1 MKVNDIV
8 KIKEVLV
15 AMQDCLS
22 NTSTPVLYIK
32 LEEDLANRL
41 SGFLEKLGYSTNV
54 FQDVIKSSDE
64 YVLAVDT
71 SKGQLIEEK
80 AIIFLHRCAD
90 DNEVIKLPFTVH
102 VATDDEYFL
111 FSEDGV
117 DPTLAY
123 AIVALYTDTK
133 PKLSYDKDIRCFSF
147 APDDSSDNNEEAKE
161 NTMRAKSVK
170 QILEDIKI
178 AINDQDVSELLVKA
192 AGTSTACRLEYLL
205 TFLGYSKSKEDYEVE
220 NRLLKV
226 YTGGTVIDTK
236 PVIVINEDDSYCIV
250 DMPVTV
256 KDDCIAYVITEKTV
270 ELDPLLVQF
279 KVNNVLGAG
288 LCVHALPVIGCFLV
302 CGEEY
307 ITEDINEESE
317 EITLI
322 TLVKEYNEKIDD
334 VKFGDVK
341 VFEIDASKA
350 SEEVRKDLFD
360 LMVAANNPME
370 FEADFSKFTFDFSN
384 EEKLFQNV
392 EVWDEDECV
401 YVPLAWH
408 GDNQYVRILMD
419 KRRYM
424 ERVVSRLEC
433 GIYPM
438 DSVRVVQCTTNNSI
452 YFVTA
457 K

>member
-41 SGFLEKLGYSTNV
+41 SDFLEKLGYSTNV

-111 FSEDGV
+111 FSEGEV

-123 AIVALYTDTK
+123 AIVALYTDTE

-161 NTMRAKSVK
+161 NTMKAKSVK
-170 QILEDIKI
+170 QILEDIKT
-178 AINDQDVSELLVKA
+178 AINDPGVNELWFKTVNTA
-192 AGTSTACRLEYLL
+192 MTSRLEYMLD
-205 TFLGYSKSKEDYEVE
+205 FLGYKVSQEYNSSKEVI
-220 NRLLKV
+220 LKV
-226 YTGGTVIDTK
+226 RTDVTATDTK
-236 PVIVINEDDSYCIV
+236 PIVVLNEDYTYCIV
-250 DMPVTV
+250 DMPTA
-256 KDDCIAYVITEKTV
+256 ITRRYAGYVITENSEEPDVLSVQTKV
-270 ELDPLLVQF
+270 E
-279 KVNNVLGAG
+279 NALGHGFGVCEMISA
-288 LCVHALPVIGCFLV
+288 GCFLV
-302 CGEEY
+302 YRKADTIEK
-307 ITEDINEESE
+307 TEESE

-322 TLVKEYNEKIDD
+322 TLVKEYKEKIDD

-341 VFEIDASKA
+341 VFEIDASKS
-350 SEEVRKDLFD
+350 SEEVRKDFFD

-419 KRRYM
+419 KRQYM
-424 ERVVSRLEC
+424 EHVVGRLEY

-452 YFVTA
+452 YFVIA

>member
-22 NTSTPVLYIK
+22 NTSTPVRYIK

-41 SGFLEKLGYSTNV
+41 SDFLEKLGYSTNV
-54 FQDVIKSSDE
+54 FQDVIMSSDE

-80 AIIFLHRCAD
+80 AIIFLHSCAAD
-90 DNEVIKLPFTVH
+90 TEVIKLPFTVH
-102 VATDDEYFL
+102 ATTDDEYFL
-111 FSEDGV
+111 FSEGEV

-123 AIVALYTDTK
+123 AIVALYTDTE

-161 NTMRAKSVK
+161 NTMKAKSVK
-170 QILEDIKI
+170 QILEDIKT
-178 AINDQDVSELLVKA
+178 AINDPGVNELWFKTVNTA
-192 AGTSTACRLEYLL
+192 MTSRLEYMLD
-205 TFLGYSKSKEDYEVE
+205 FLGYKVSQEYNSSKEVI
-220 NRLLKV
+220 LKV
-226 YTGGTVIDTK
+226 RTDVTATDTK
-236 PVIVINEDDSYCIV
+236 PIVVLNEDYTYCIV
-250 DMPVTV
+250 DMPTA
-256 KDDCIAYVITEKTV
+256 ITRRYAGYVITENSEEPDVLSVQTKV
-270 ELDPLLVQF
+270 E
-279 KVNNVLGAG
+279 NALGHGFGVCEMISA
-288 LCVHALPVIGCFLV
+288 GCFLV
-302 CGEEY
+302 YRKADTIEK
-307 ITEDINEESE
+307 TEESE

-350 SEEVRKDLFD
+350 SEEVRKDFFD

-419 KRRYM
+419 KRQSM
-424 ERVVSRLEC
+424 EHVLSRLEHS
-433 GIYPM
+433 IYPM
-438 DSVRVVQCTTNNSI
+438 NSVHVVQCTVNNSI
-452 YFVTA
+452 YFVTV

>member
-41 SGFLEKLGYSTNV
+41 SDFLEKLGYSTNV

-80 AIIFLHRCAD
+80 AIIFLHSCAD

-102 VATDDEYFL
+102 VTTDDEYFL
-111 FSEDGV
+111 FSEDEV
-117 DPTLAY
+117 DTTLVH
-123 AIVALYTDTK
+123 AIVALYTDTE
-133 PKLSYDKDIRCFSF
+133 PKLSYDKGIRCFSF
-147 APDDSSDNNEEAKE
+147 APDDS
-161 NTMRAKSVK
+161 RAKSVK
-170 QILEDIKI
+170 QILEDIKT
-178 AINDQDVSELLVKA
+178 AIKDPGVNELWFKTA
-192 AGTSTACRLEYLL
+192 NTAMTSRLEYMLD
-205 TFLGYSKSKEDYEVE
+205 FLGYKISQEYNSSKEVI
-220 NRLLKV
+220 LKV
-226 YTGGTVIDTK
+226 RTDVTATDTK
-236 PVIVINEDDSYCIV
+236 PIVVLNEDYTYCIV
-250 DMPVTV
+250 DMPTAITRRYAGYVT
-256 KDDCIAYVITEKTV
+256 TESSEEPDVLSVQTKV
-270 ELDPLLVQF
+270 E
-279 KVNNVLGAG
+279 NALGHGFGVCEMISA
-288 LCVHALPVIGCFLV
+288 GCFLV
-302 CGEEY
+302 YHKADTIEK
-307 ITEDINEESE
+307 TEKTEESE

-322 TLVKEYNEKIDD
+322 TLAKEYNEKIDD
-334 VKFGDVK
+334 VKFGEVK

-350 SEEVRKDLFD
+350 SEEVRKDFFD

-392 EVWDEDECV
+392 EIWDEDGCV

-419 KRRYM
+419 KRQYM
-424 ERVVSRLEC
+424 ERVVGRLEC

-438 DSVRVVQCTTNNSI
+438 DSVRVVQCTINNSI
-452 YFVTA
+452 YFVMA

>member
-41 SGFLEKLGYSTNV
+41 SDFLEKLGYSTNV

-111 FSEDGV
+111 FSEGEV

-123 AIVALYTDTK
+123 AIVALYTDTE

-161 NTMRAKSVK
+161 NTMKAKSVK
-170 QILEDIKI
+170 QILEDIKT
-178 AINDQDVSELLVKA
+178 AINDPGVNELWFKTVNTA
-192 AGTSTACRLEYLL
+192 MTSRLEYMLD
-205 TFLGYSKSKEDYEVE
+205 FLGYKVSQEYNSSKEVI
-220 NRLLKV
+220 LKV
-226 YTGGTVIDTK
+226 RTDVTATDTK
-236 PVIVINEDDSYCIV
+236 PIVVLNEDYTYCIV
-250 DMPVTV
+250 DIPTA
-256 KDDCIAYVITEKTV
+256 ITRRYAGYVITENSEEPDVLSVQTKV
-270 ELDPLLVQF
+270 E
-279 KVNNVLGAG
+279 NALGHGFGVCEMISA
-288 LCVHALPVIGCFLV
+288 GCFLV
-302 CGEEY
+302 YRKADTIEK
-307 ITEDINEESE
+307 TEESE

-341 VFEIDASKA
+341 SL
-350 SEEVRKDLFD
+350 R
-360 LMVAANNPME
+360 LMLL
-370 FEADFSKFTFDFSN
+370 
-384 EEKLFQNV
+384 KL
-392 EVWDEDECV
+392 
-401 YVPLAWH
+401 LKR
-408 GDNQYVRILMD
+408 YVRTSL
-419 KRRYM
+419 
-424 ERVVSRLEC
+424 
-433 GIYPM
+433 
-438 DSVRVVQCTTNNSI
+438 T
-452 YFVTA
+452 
-457 K
+457 

>member
-22 NTSTPVLYIK
+22 NTNTHVLYIK

-41 SGFLEKLGYSTNV
+41 SDFLEKLGYSTNV

-90 DNEVIKLPFTVH
+90 DTEVIKLPFTVH
-102 VATDDEYFL
+102 VTTDDKYFL
-111 FSEDGV
+111 FSEGEV
-117 DPTLAY
+117 DTTLVH
-123 AIVALYTDTK
+123 AIVALYTDTE

-161 NTMRAKSVK
+161 NAMKAKSVK

-178 AINDQDVSELLVKA
+178 AIKDPGASELLIKTTNTT
-192 AGTSTACRLEYLL
+192 TSRLKYMLD
-205 TFLGYSKSKEDYEVE
+205 FLGYKISQEYNSSKEVI
-220 NRLLKV
+220 LKV
-226 YTGGTVIDTK
+226 RTDVTATYTK
-236 PVIVINEDDSYCIV
+236 PIVVLNEDYTYCIV
-250 DMPVTV
+250 DMPTA
-256 KDDCIAYVITEKTV
+256 ITHRYAGYVITENSEEPDVLSVQTKV
-270 ELDPLLVQF
+270 E
-279 KVNNVLGAG
+279 NALGNGFGVCETISA
-288 LCVHALPVIGCFLV
+288 GCFLV
-302 CGEEY
+302 YRKADTIEK
-307 ITEDINEESE
+307 TEESE

-322 TLVKEYNEKIDD
+322 TLVKEYNEKIND

-350 SEEVRKDLFD
+350 SEEVRKDFFD

-392 EVWDEDECV
+392 EIWDEDECV
-401 YVPLAWH
+401 YVPLAWN

-419 KRRYM
+419 KRQSM
-424 ERVVSRLEC
+424 EHVVSRLEC

-452 YFVTA
+452 YFVMA

>member
-41 SGFLEKLGYSTNV
+41 SDFLEKLGYSTNV
-54 FQDVIKSSDE
+54 FQDVIESSDE

-71 SKGQLIEEK
+71 SKGQLVEEK

-90 DNEVIKLPFTVH
+90 DTEVIKLPFTVH
-102 VATDDEYFL
+102 VTTDDEYFL
-111 FSEDGV
+111 FSEDEV
-117 DPTLAY
+117 DPTLAH
-123 AIVALYTDTK
+123 AIVALYTDTESK
-133 PKLSYDKDIRCFSF
+133 RSYDKDIRCFSF
-147 APDDSSDNNEEAKE
+147 APDDSSDNNEETKE
-161 NTMRAKSVK
+161 NTMKAKSVK
-170 QILEDIKI
+170 QILEDIKT

-192 AGTSTACRLEYLL
+192 ADTSAACRLEYLL
-205 TFLGYSKSKEDYEVE
+205 TFLGCSKSKEDYEVE

-226 YTGGTVIDTK
+226 YTGGAVIGTK

-270 ELDPLLVQF
+270 ELDPLLVQS

-288 LCVHALPVIGCFLV
+288 FCVHALPVIGCFLV
-302 CGEEY
+302 YRKADTIEK
-307 ITEDINEESE
+307 TEESE

-350 SEEVRKDLFD
+350 SEEVRKDFFD

-419 KRRYM
+419 KRQYM

-438 DSVRVVQCTTNNSI
+438 DSVHVVQCTVNNSI
-452 YFVTA
+452 YFVMA

>member
-41 SGFLEKLGYSTNV
+41 SDFLEKLGYSTNV

-71 SKGQLIEEK
+71 SKGQLTEEK
-80 AIIFLHRCAD
+80 AIIFLHSCAD
-90 DNEVIKLPFTVH
+90 DTEVIKLPFTVH
-102 VATDDEYFL
+102 VTTDDEYFL
-111 FSEDGV
+111 FSEDEV
-117 DPTLAY
+117 DPTLAH
-123 AIVALYTDTK
+123 AIVALYTDTE

-147 APDDSSDNNEEAKE
+147 APDDSSDNNEETKE
-161 NTMRAKSVK
+161 NIVKAKSVK

-192 AGTSTACRLEYLL
+192 ADTLTACRLEYLL
-205 TFLGYSKSKEDYEVE
+205 TFLGCSKSKEDYEVE
-220 NRLLKV
+220 NRLLEV
-226 YTGGTVIDTK
+226 YTGGTVISTK
-236 PVIVINEDDSYCIV
+236 PVIVINEDGSYCVV

-270 ELDPLLVQF
+270 ELDPLLVQS

-288 LCVHALPVIGCFLV
+288 FCVHALPVIGCFLV
-302 CGEEY
+302 YRKADTIEK
-307 ITEDINEESE
+307 TEESE

-350 SEEVRKDLFD
+350 SEEVRKDFFD
-360 LMVAANNPME
+360 LMVVANNPME

-392 EVWDEDECV
+392 EIWDEDECV

-419 KRRYM
+419 KRQYM
-424 ERVVSRLEC
+424 EHVVSRLEC

-452 YFVTA
+452 YFVMA

>member
-22 NTSTPVLYIK
+22 STSAPVLYIK

-41 SGFLEKLGYSTNV
+41 SDFLEKLGYSTNV
-54 FQDVIKSSDE
+54 FQDVIMSSDE

-90 DNEVIKLPFTVH
+90 DTEVIKLPFTVH

-111 FSEDGV
+111 FSEGEV

-161 NTMRAKSVK
+161 NTMKAKSVK
-170 QILEDIKI
+170 QILEDIKT
-178 AINDQDVSELLVKA
+178 AINDPGVNELWFKTA
-192 AGTSTACRLEYLL
+192 NTATTSRLEYMLD
-205 TFLGYSKSKEDYEVE
+205 FLGYKISQEYNSSKEVI
-220 NRLLKV
+220 LKV
-226 YTGGTVIDTK
+226 RTDVTATDAK
-236 PVIVINEDDSYCIV
+236 PIVALNEDYTYCIV
-250 DMPVTV
+250 DMPTV
-256 KDDCIAYVITEKTV
+256 ITRRYAGYVITENSEEPDVLSVQTKV
-270 ELDPLLVQF
+270 E
-279 KVNNVLGAG
+279 NALGHGFDVCEMLSA
-288 LCVHALPVIGCFLV
+288 GCFLV
-302 CGEEY
+302 YRKADTIEK
-307 ITEDINEESE
+307 TEESE

-350 SEEVRKDLFD
+350 SEEVRKDFFD

-392 EVWDEDECV
+392 EIWDEDECV

-419 KRRYM
+419 KRKYM
-424 ERVVSRLEC
+424 KRVASRLEC

-452 YFVTA
+452 YFVMA

>member
-15 AMQDCLS
+15 AIQDCLS

-41 SGFLEKLGYSTNV
+41 SDFLEKLGYGTNV

-102 VATDDEYFL
+102 GTTDDEYFL
-111 FSEDGV
+111 FSEDDV
-117 DPTLAY
+117 DPTLAR
-123 AIVALYTDTK
+123 AIVALYADTE
-133 PKLSYDKDIRCFSF
+133 PKLSYDEDIRCFSF
-147 APDDSSDNNEEAKE
+147 APDDSSDNNEETKE
-161 NTMRAKSVK
+161 NTMKTKSVK
-170 QILEDIKI
+170 QILEDIKT
-178 AINDQDVSELLVKA
+178 AIKDPGVNELLFKTA
-192 AGTSTACRLEYLL
+192 NATTTSRLEYILD
-205 TFLGYSKSKEDYEVE
+205 FLGYKISQEYNSPKEVI
-220 NRLLKV
+220 LKV
-226 YTGGTVIDTK
+226 RTDVTATDTK
-236 PVIVINEDDSYCIV
+236 PIVVLNEDYTYCIV
-250 DMPVTV
+250 DMPTA
-256 KDDCIAYVITEKTV
+256 ITRRYAGYVITENSEEPDVLSVQTKV
-270 ELDPLLVQF
+270 E
-279 KVNNVLGAG
+279 NALGHGFGVCEMISA
-288 LCVHALPVIGCFLV
+288 GCFLV
-302 CGEEY
+302 YRKADTIEK
-307 ITEDINEESE
+307 TEESE

-350 SEEVRKDLFD
+350 SEEVRKDFFD

-392 EVWDEDECV
+392 EIWDEDECI

-408 GDNQYVRILMD
+408 GKNSCARVLMD
-419 KRRYM
+419 KRQGM
-424 ERVVSRLEC
+424 EHVLSRLERS
-433 GIYPM
+433 IYPM
-438 DSVRVVQCTTNNSI
+438 NSVHVVQCTVNDSI

>member
-1 MKVNDIV
+1 MEVNDIV

-15 AMQDCLS
+15 TMQDCLS

-41 SGFLEKLGYSTNV
+41 SDFLEKLGYSTNV
-54 FQDVIKSSDE
+54 FEDVIKSSDE

-80 AIIFLHRCAD
+80 AIIFLHSCAD
-90 DNEVIKLPFTVH
+90 DTEVIKLPFTVH
-102 VATDDEYFL
+102 VTTDYKYFL
-111 FSEDGV
+111 FSEGEV
-117 DPTLAY
+117 DTTLVH
-123 AIVALYTDTK
+123 AIVALYTDTE

-147 APDDSSDNNEEAKE
+147 TPDDSSDNNEETKE
-161 NTMRAKSVK
+161 NTMKAKSVK

-178 AINDQDVSELLVKA
+178 AIKDPGINELWFKTVN
-192 AGTSTACRLEYLL
+192 TATTIRLEYMLD
-205 TFLGYSKSKEDYEVE
+205 FLGYKISQEYNSSKEVI
-220 NRLLKV
+220 LKV
-226 YTGGTVIDTK
+226 RTDLTATDTK
-236 PVIVINEDDSYCIV
+236 PIVVLNEDYTYCIV
-250 DMPVTV
+250 DMPTA
-256 KDDCIAYVITEKTV
+256 ITRRYAGYVITENSEEPDVLSVQTKV
-270 ELDPLLVQF
+270 E
-279 KVNNVLGAG
+279 NALGHGFGVCEMISA
-288 LCVHALPVIGCFLV
+288 GCFLV
-302 CGEEY
+302 YRKADTIEK
-307 ITEDINEESE
+307 TEESE

-350 SEEVRKDLFD
+350 SEEVRKDFFD

-392 EVWDEDECV
+392 EIWDEDECV

-408 GDNQYVRILMD
+408 GKNSCARVLMD
-419 KRRYM
+419 KRQSM
-424 ERVVSRLEC
+424 EHVLSRLEHS
-433 GIYPM
+433 IYPM
-438 DSVRVVQCTTNNSI
+438 NSVHVIQCTVNNSI